1 MEQVV
6 PVMDPIAELEPALP
20 KRRGRKP
27 KETKVMAAAAAAE
40 EPNATVVAKV
50 SIIDSLNNVA
60 STAAAAAAVAVATP
74 EPEPATNADDAQP
87 KKGRRGRKPKYVYGL
102 YDINGVVAPD
112 DATSNGNGMVNAAD
126 DENVIVRLNISES
139 EQNIVQEAS
148 AQDDEHPYAY
158 NHDTYSNIPFV
169 EKDDKTAENHAAI
182 IDPKTSVKVVSILKD
197 FEEKNKHNEWPMST
211 SISCYWC
218 CHRFNNAPF
227 GIPINY
233 INDTFEVFGCFCSLE
248 CAAAHNFAENTC
260 QDEMWERYQLIN
272 MLNRKLKLGKVVK
285 PAPPRL
291 SLNIF
296 GGHMEIEQF
305 RGFSSANKFV
315 NVNFPPM
322 TSVTQQLEEIN
333 DFELCN
339 DFKYIPIDNDRV
351 NKYKEKI
358 VFKRNKPLV
367 DSNKSLES
375 TMNLKYS

>member
-1 MEQVV
+1 MQNIEVAIDE
-6 PVMDPIAELEPALP
+6 PVK

-27 KETKVMAAAAAAE
+27 KDVAKVVESIADGQKVSILDSMNKCNVASVATTSTSTSTSIPVE
-40 EPNATVVAKV
+40 ETVVA
-50 SIIDSLNNVA
+50 
-60 STAAAAAAVAVATP
+60 TVAT
-74 EPEPATNADDAQP
+74 ADDAP
-87 KKGRRGRKPKYVYGL
+87 VKKGRRGRKPKYVYGL
-102 YDINGVVAPD
+102 FDINN
-112 DATSNGNGMVNAAD
+112 ATEDSMGAGMVNATD
-126 DENVIVRLNISES
+126 DENVIVRLNISET
-139 EQNIVQEAS
+139 EQIRAQEEIS
-148 AQDDEHPYAY
+148 NDEEQPYAY
-158 NHDTYSNIPFV
+158 NHDTYSNIPNIDV
-169 EKDDKTAENHAAI
+169 DDKPAPCIEKKNEG
-182 IDPKTSVKVVSILKD
+182 VKVISILKD

-248 CAAAHNFAENTC
+248 CAAAYNFSENTC

-272 MLNRKLKLGKVVK
+272 MLNRRLKLGKVVK
-285 PAPPRL
+285 AAPPRL
-291 SLNIF
+291 SLKMF

-305 RGFSSANKFV
+305 RGFTPANKFV
-315 NVNFPPM
+315 NINFPPM

-339 DFKYIPIDNDRV
+339 DFKYIPIDNERV

-358 VFKRNKPLV
+358 AFKRNKPLV
-367 DSNKSLES
+367 DTNKSLES